1 AARRAVQKTG
11 GRRGGS
17 GRRAVNAARPVA
29 WQLRWRGENF
39 YSGGEIWNPPFEDMK
54 TVFVD
59 VDTTKFSSWLKPQ
72 VGSGKSYF
80 LITEIER
87 VKKLRELLM
96 GLAPDP
102 SLQEL
107 DRPNT
112 NSRMSNF

>member
-1 AARRAVQKTG
+1 RRFV
-11 GRRGGS
+11 
-17 GRRAVNAARPVA
+17 AVNADRMYA
-29 WQLRWRGENF
+29 WQLNWRGENF

-96 GLAPDP
+96 GLAPDARLEEVDRSNNKYGMVKF
-102 SLQEL
+102 SL
-107 DRPNT
+107 
-112 NSRMSNF
+112 